1 VRAAA
6 AAARL
11 APRDG
16 VDLLGLAALWGGSF
30 LFLRLGAADFGPVAL
45 AAVRVAGAASFLL
58 PLLLLRGQWATLRQ
72 HWRVIAVAGVTNS
85 ALPFLCFSYAALSIP
100 AGLSSIFN
108 AATPLFAAVI
118 AWLWLRDRLTPL
130 RALGLLIGFAG
141 VVGLAWDKAGL
152 SASTAA
158 MPVSAPP
165 GASPDL
171 AILACLA
178 GALMYGWSAN
188 FAKRHLAGV
197 APLAVAGGSQ
207 LSAALLLAAPAW
219 WWWPAQS
226 PSGTAWAAA
235 AALAVLCTGV
245 AYVIFFRLIARIGP
259 AAAMNV
265 TFLSPL
271 FAVLWGA
278 LFLGE
283 QPTWAMGL
291 GCAVIVF
298 GTALGLG
305 LLRWPQ
311 GAAGPGRPAAEDH

>member
-1 VRAAA
+1 MTAA

-11 APRDG
+11 APRDL

-30 LFLRLGAADFGPVAL
+30 LFLRLGAGDFGPVAL
-45 AAVRVAGAASFLL
+45 AAVRVAGAALFLM
-58 PLLLLRGQWATLRQ
+58 PLLLLRGQWATLRR
-72 HWRVIAVAGVTNS
+72 HWRVIALAGVTNS

-130 RALGLLIGFAG
+130 RALGLLIGFTG

-152 SASTAA
+152 PGSSTATPTVA
-158 MPVSAPP
+158 AA

-188 FAKRHLAGV
+188 FAKRHLSGV

-207 LSAALLLAAPAW
+207 LSAALLLAVPAW
-219 WWWPAQS
+219 WWWPTQS

-245 AYVIFFRLIARIGP
+245 AYVIFFRLIARIG
-259 AAAMNV
+259 AAGAMNV

-278 LFLGE
+278 IFLGE
-283 QPTWAMGL
+283 RPTWAMGL

-311 GAAGPGRPAAEDH
+311 GAAAPGRPAAEDR